1 MSQYH
6 PMPERCADTVP
17 VKVNRVFDSCSDRDC
32 FSNVQILM
40 DGGELPANVTMVKS
54 RCVRVSDICMNID
67 VSGGADGIRAV
78 VQQSGIADRNGV
90 HQ

>member
-6 PMPERCADTVP
+6 PMPEQCADTVP

-54 RCVRVSDICMNID
+54 RCVRVSDICMNIEPVPFNRGFYSID
-67 VSGGADGIRAV
+67 LTYTFRVELMA
-78 VQQSGIADRNGV
+78 
-90 HQ
+90 